1 MSFLLA
7 LALEVVKA
15 IPISLSVKIYVISL
29 RIILYNN
36 NNNKISTQ
44 NYVWNQQKETV
55 KREKRLRKRTMVTM
69 SLRSLG
75 FRDWFWVQRKRKPYS
90 RWFWGFKDPKWVYI
104 LEFRFLTLKFEGI
117 WILPFNVSEFEFYFL
132 NFRGILILLHK
143 VWSV

>member
-1 MSFLLA
+1 MINLALNSKKNIFISRIGKDLLGNLRALVDFTSFLLA

-55 KREKRLRKRTMVTM
+55 KREKGLRKRTMVTM
-69 SLRSLG
+69 SFRSLG
-75 FRDWFWVQRKRKPYS
+75 FRDWFWVQRKPYS
-90 RWFWGFKDPKWVYI
+90 RWFWGFEDPKWD
-104 LEFRFLTLKFEGI
+104 EMG
-117 WILPFNVSEFEFYFL
+117 N
-132 NFRGILILLHK
+132 
-143 VWSV
+143 